1 MVLDEIYAIS
11 KNSSNS
17 FNDVAILPVYK
28 RRYFINKL
36 REEVEEFENQQ
47 RKHNIIKRWLNYLIT
62 FFYLTY
68 SKKTIYK

>member
-17 FNDVAILPVYK
+17 FNDVAVLPVYK

-36 REEVEEFENQQ
+36 KEEAEEIERQQ
-47 RKHNIIKRWLNYLIT
+47 RKHNISKR
-62 FFYLTY
+62 
-68 SKKTIYK
+68 

>member
-17 FNDVAILPVYK
+17 FNDVAVLPVYK

-36 REEVEEFENQQ
+36 REEAEEIENQQ
-47 RKHNIIKRWLNYLIT
+47 RKHSVSKR
-62 FFYLTY
+62 
-68 SKKTIYK
+68 

>member
-17 FNDVAILPVYK
+17 FNDVAVLPVYK

-36 REEVEEFENQQ
+36 KEEAEEIEKQQ
-47 RKHNIIKRWLNYLIT
+47 RKHSISKR
-62 FFYLTY
+62 
-68 SKKTIYK
+68 

>member
-17 FNDVAILPVYK
+17 FNDVAVLPVYK

-36 REEVEEFENQQ
+36 KQEADEIEKEQ
-47 RKHNIIKRWLNYLIT
+47 RRNRVRSKR
-62 FFYLTY
+62 
-68 SKKTIYK
+68 

>member
-47 RKHNIIKRWLNYLIT
+47 RKYNIIKR
-62 FFYLTY
+62 
-68 SKKTIYK
+68 

>member
-17 FNDVAILPVYK
+17 FNDVAVLPVYK

-36 REEVEEFENQQ
+36 KEEAEEIEKQQ
-47 RKHNIIKRWLNYLIT
+47 RKHSILKR
-62 FFYLTY
+62 
-68 SKKTIYK
+68 